1 MINRRKTRQINVG
14 NVLIGGG
21 APVVVQSMT
30 NTDTRDINATVV
42 QIKRLEEAGCEIV
55 RVAVPDKEAAE
66 ALKAIKSSISIPLIA
81 DIHFDYRLAL
91 LAIANGA
98 DALRLNPGNI
108 GDEKRIEHVVKA
120 AEERGIPIRIGVNAG
135 SLEEDLLKKYGH
147 PTPEAM
153 VESAMRHIRILEDF
167 DFYDMKISLKASN
180 VFTTL
185 NAYRLISDKVDY
197 PLHVGVSEAGPLLS
211 GTVKSAIGIG
221 LLLFEGIGDTIRVS
235 LTTDPVEE
243 VRVAY
248 EILKALNIR
257 HRGVNIISCPTC
269 GRMEID
275 IEKIATE
282 VEKRLSSVTLPL
294 NVSILGCVVNGIG
307 EGKESDV
314 GIAGGK
320 GAGLLFRNG
329 KMVRRLRESE
339 LVEALIKEAEVISH
353 RLMLRAGMI
362 RRLAA
367 GIYNYLPLGY
377 RVIRKIEA
385 IVREEMDR
393 AGAQEVFF
401 PMVLPAEL
409 WRETGRW
416 DKYGKELLRLKDRS
430 DREFCLGPTHEEVVT
445 DLVRREVKS
454 YRQLPLNL
462 YQIQTKFRDEIR
474 PRFGLMRGREFIMKD
489 AY

>member
-1 MINRRKTRQINVG
+1 MINRRKTRQIKVG

-135 SLEEDLLKKYGH
+135 SLEDDLLNKYGH

-235 LTTDPVEE
+235 LTTNPVEE

-248 EILKALNIR
+248 EILKTLDIR
-257 HRGVNIISCPTC
+257 HRVVNIISCPTC

-282 VEKRLSSVTLPL
+282 VEKRLSHITLPL
-294 NVSILGCVVNGIG
+294 NISILGCVVNGIG
-307 EGKESDV
+307 EGKEADAC
-314 GIAGGK
+314 IAGGK
-320 GAGLLFRNG
+320 ESGLLFRDG
-329 KMVRRLRESE
+329 KVIRRLKESE
-339 LVEALIKEAEVISH
+339 LVEALIKEVE
-353 RLMLRAGMI
+353 
-362 RRLAA
+362 
-367 GIYNYLPLGY
+367 
-377 RVIRKIEA
+377 
-385 IVREEMDR
+385 
-393 AGAQEVFF
+393 
-401 PMVLPAEL
+401 
-409 WRETGRW
+409 
-416 DKYGKELLRLKDRS
+416 
-430 DREFCLGPTHEEVVT
+430 
-445 DLVRREVKS
+445 DLVQNKKCTS
-454 YRQLPLNL
+454 LNC
-462 YQIQTKFRDEIR
+462 
-474 PRFGLMRGREFIMKD
+474 
-489 AY
+489 

>member
-1 MINRRKTRQINVG
+1 MINRRKTRQIKVG

-135 SLEEDLLKKYGH
+135 SLEDDLLNKYGH

-235 LTTDPVEE
+235 LTTNPVEE

-248 EILKALNIR
+248 EILKTLDIR

-282 VEKRLSSVTLPL
+282 VEKRLSHITLPL
-294 NVSILGCVVNGIG
+294 NISILGCVVNGIG
-307 EGKESDV
+307 EGKEADA

-320 GAGLLFRNG
+320 ESGLLFRDG
-329 KMVRRLRESE
+329 KVIRRLKESE
-339 LVEALIKEAEVISH
+339 LVEALIKEVE
-353 RLMLRAGMI
+353 
-362 RRLAA
+362 
-367 GIYNYLPLGY
+367 
-377 RVIRKIEA
+377 
-385 IVREEMDR
+385 
-393 AGAQEVFF
+393 
-401 PMVLPAEL
+401 
-409 WRETGRW
+409 
-416 DKYGKELLRLKDRS
+416 
-430 DREFCLGPTHEEVVT
+430 
-445 DLVRREVKS
+445 DLVQNKKCTS
-454 YRQLPLNL
+454 LNC
-462 YQIQTKFRDEIR
+462 
-474 PRFGLMRGREFIMKD
+474 
-489 AY
+489 